1 MKGFFL
7 DDVSL
12 AKLSKYSVLY
22 AEDDRGVQESM
33 VELLE
38 HIFKEVFVASD
49 GRAAY
54 AIFEE
59 KHPDLVIT
67 DIKMPHMNGIELAK
81 KIREKDTE
89 TKIIVLTAYSDVE
102 LMLEVIELSLLCY
115 TVKPITETKLF
126 LAFEK
131 FLKAQDKTVHKKLS
145 DECYYDK
152 VEKAILFRDKICTL
166 TKKEAKLLDMLFA
179 RKEGIVSYED
189 IEEALWGDEYMSHNA
204 MRLMI
209 KNLRKKL
216 PDGILK
222 NAQGLG
228 YKL

>member
-1 MKGFFL
+1 MDEL
-7 DDVSL
+7 SL

-38 HIFKEVFVASD
+38 HIFKEVRVASD
-49 GRAAY
+49 GEAAY
-54 AIFEE
+54 ALYQE
-59 KHPDLVIT
+59 KHPDLLIT
-67 DIKMPHMNGIELAK
+67 DIKMPYMNGIELAK
-81 KIREKDTE
+81 KIRETDSK
-89 TKIIVLTAYSDVE
+89 TKIVMLTAYSDVE
-102 LMLEVIELSLLCY
+102 LMLEVIDLALLCY

-126 LAFEK
+126 LAFDK

-145 DECYYDK
+145 SDCYYDSI
-152 VEKAILFRDKICTL
+152 EKSILFKDKICQL
-166 TKKEAKLLDMLFA
+166 TKKEAKLLDILFA
-179 RKEGIVSYED
+179 NKEGIVTYEA

-216 PDGILK
+216 PEGVLK
-222 NAQGLG
+222 NAQGIG
-228 YKL
+228 YKI